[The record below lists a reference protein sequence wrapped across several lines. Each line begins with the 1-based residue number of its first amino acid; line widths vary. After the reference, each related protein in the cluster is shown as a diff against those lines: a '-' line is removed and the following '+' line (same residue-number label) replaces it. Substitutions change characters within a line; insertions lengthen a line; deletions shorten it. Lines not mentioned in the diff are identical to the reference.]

1 MPNIPQQQTIVQYIT
16 NSAQLTYTFAFYAPL
31 PTDIQVYYQAS
42 NATPIPASDIL
53 VLNSQYTVTYNA
65 DPITGGFITLLFTP
79 TTGYYLTINRQVGA
93 SLNTSFSNAQN
104 FSGANLDAALD
115 RLLLLCQQNQNYA
128 LERNLSYVINTYLP
142 NAVPFTQLPPLE
154 QNQVWIGSGAGVIA
168 ATIDIVPSASV
179 LQSMLESQIP
189 GADGARIIGYYDTTN
204 SFPTT
209 VDQYLAYKV
218 ASAADSSVVANTIA
232 VTLATNYVFFN
243 GNTLI
248 ARIGASNTGA
258 TTISVNAGTAIAV
271 KKYGNLGTYAALVGG
286 ELTGGGLYTF
296 TYDLG
301 NNVWVLNNPNSIAN
315 SYFYGASVYAN
326 APQTIPNGGGG
337 SVIQFDAVDYDN
349 FTMFNPSTFT
359 LRPQRP
365 GYYTITGIV
374 QAISST
380 SGTAAINLW
389 KNGALWVS
397 LDESA
402 LGTTQITLGGT
413 FTLFLNGTTDY
424 VQLVFVNFTG
434 SNVVLVSSGFFN
446 NFQITYNGS

>member
-42 NATPIPASDIL
+42 TATPIPASDIL
-53 VLNSQYTVTYNA
+53 ALNSQYTVTYNA

-79 TTGYYLTINRQVGA
+79 TTGFYLTINRQVGA

-189 GADGARIIGYYDTTN
+189 GADGARIVGYYDTTN

-209 VDQYLAYKV
+209 VDQFLAYKV
-218 ASAADSSVVANTIA
+218 ASAADSSVVANIIA
-232 VTLATNYVFFN
+232 VTLATNYVFLN

-258 TTISVNAGTAIAV
+258 TTIAVNGGTAIAV
-271 KKYGNLGTYAALVGG
+271 NKYGNLGTYAALVGG

-301 NNVWVLNNPNSIAN
+301 HNIWLLVDPNAIAN
-315 SYFYGASVYAN
+315 NYFYGASVYASGTQVV
-326 APQTIPNGGGG
+326 PTGGGG
-337 SVIQFDAVDYDN
+337 SIIQFDTVDYDN
-349 FTMFNPSTFT
+349 FGIFAPTTHAI
-359 LRPQRP
+359 RPFRP

-374 QAISST
+374 QAVGGMVGS
-380 SGTAAINLW
+380 AAINLF

-402 LGTTQITLGGT
+402 LGLTQITMGGT
-413 FTLFLNGTTDY
+413 FTLFLNGTTDF
-424 VQLVFVNFTG
+424 VQLVFVNSTG
-434 SNVVLVSSGFFN
+434 GNVNLVSSGFFN
-446 NFQITYNGS
+446 NFQVTYNGA